1 MSIGE
6 IPHPEEAC
14 EAAVQFPDRLEGP
27 REDDGRRRG
36 VESSESV
43 RALALLQSLFDHIQQ
58 ALPDRIPFRPS
69 ESAERSLREQHGQ
82 PAHRGPRQVFRAWA
96 TLAGQH
102 AGIDEPV
109 ERGAKQLKG
118 VEAAI
123 PGFGRNRFAAR
134 FIRDREGGV
143 EQSRFFL
150 GKPQVSGPYRSQAR
164 PGGVGGTGSTGQLG
178 QLGLHRDGQRR
189 QGSRADR
196 LQELPSAGEMPI
208 RRIGNDAR
216 APGGFAQH
224 DGVGPAGAR
233 QLDPRL

>member
-96 TLAGQH
+96 TQDWFH
-102 AGIDEPV
+102 A
-109 ERGAKQLKG
+109 AT
-118 VEAAI
+118 
-123 PGFGRNRFAAR
+123 
-134 FIRDREGGV
+134 
-143 EQSRFFL
+143 
-150 GKPQVSGPYRSQAR
+150 GPAR
-164 PGGVGGTGSTGQLG
+164 PPSRRPAPTRRPS
-178 QLGLHRDGQRR
+178 GL
-189 QGSRADR
+189 
-196 LQELPSAGEMPI
+196 L
-208 RRIGNDAR
+208 AR
-216 APGGFAQH
+216 APSGWRNADTPHWGPPPRASWLRAARPRRVRRRAPVGSPLRAARVGGRRG
-224 DGVGPAGAR
+224 DTCCV
-233 QLDPRL
+233 PRDSLLCRSRFYMWTPSISLVIALWTAYTKPFTAT